1 MIARLCWAS
10 LMATALVLSP
20 TSRAQGEDQ
29 RPLSEETTTESGSQS
44 ESEPEP
50 VAVVESAGEPP
61 ADPDAARVDEEIES
75 RAADDTD
82 RADES
87 EPPQAE
93 PAAEIFVPSEDI
105 SEDFAVPFPVDI

>member
-1 MIARLCWAS
+1 MIVRLGWAS
-10 LMATALVLSP
+10 LVTVSLILSP
-20 TSRAQGEDQ
+20 NSRAQGEDQ
-29 RPLSEETTTESGSQS
+29 PQPSAADAETRAA

-50 VAVVESAGEPP
+50 AAVVESTSEPL
-61 ADPDAARVDEEIES
+61 ANPDTAQVDEEIES
-75 RAADDTD
+75 KADDAEATD
-82 RADES
+82 EP